1 MMLYWHAV
9 KAGLFRL
16 LLQPRS
22 SVPVVLSLA
31 LTLAALLTVA
41 VLYRQ
46 LHLAPL
52 PHITKPEQLS
62 VHQVNL
68 QMGKGDSWQWPALIN
83 DVTFGQALRQLRARF
98 LQARALLAGRLRR
111 RLLLRQQRFGS
122 GDGACQRAFHLGHGL
137 SMP

>member
-1 MMLYWHAV
+1 MMLYWHAL

-83 DVTFGQALRQLRARF
+83 DVTFGLALRQLKAYGQWGY
-98 LQARALLAGRLRR
+98 LQRKGQLDWQNAD
-111 RLLLRQQRFGS
+111 QQR
-122 GDGACQRAFHLGHGL
+122 L
-137 SMP
+137 SQTDS